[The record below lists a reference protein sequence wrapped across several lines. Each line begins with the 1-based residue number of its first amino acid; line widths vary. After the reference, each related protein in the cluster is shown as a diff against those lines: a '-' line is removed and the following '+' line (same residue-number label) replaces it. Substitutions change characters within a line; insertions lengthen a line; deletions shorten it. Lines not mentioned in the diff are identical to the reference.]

1 MTNANNKKPFKT
13 LQPGEFKA
21 NLPPL
26 RKVNQEILEYRETNG
41 ITKTLEK
48 ATQIAALPYM
58 SEEVSQR
65 NREDA
70 RHLIAA
76 CNYSA
81 TQVRKELKGRQ

>member
-1 MTNANNKKPFKT
+1 MNNVEQKSNFKT

-26 RKVNQEILEYRETNG
+26 RKINLEILEFRAENG
-41 ITKTLEK
+41 ITKTLAK
-48 ATQIAALPYM
+48 ATQIAGLPFM
-58 SEEVSQR
+58 AEDVSKR

-76 CNYSA
+76 CNYSGA
-81 TQVRKELKGRQ
+81 QARKELKSRQ

>member
-1 MTNANNKKPFKT
+1 MNAKTNFKT

-26 RKVNQEILEYRETNG
+26 RKINQEILEYREQNG
-41 ITKTLEK
+41 IKKTLEK
-48 ATQIAALPYM
+48 ATQIANLPFM
-58 SEEVSQR
+58 SEDVSKR
-65 NREDA
+65 TREDA

-81 TQVRKELKGRQ
+81 AQVRKELKGRQ